1 MNLGAALQGGLAAM
15 GLALSGPQKDRLL
28 AYIALLAKWNRTYNL
43 TAIRDEREMLTHH
56 LLDSLSV
63 VPALGAS
70 NLAGRR
76 WADVGSGAGLPGI
89 PLAIAC
95 PELEIASIEAVEK
108 KASFQ
113 RQAKIELGLANL
125 TIENCRVED
134 IPASGFDAVIT
145 RAFADLADIVSLAG
159 HLLKPSGRL
168 LAMKGVLPE
177 DEIERIPPGWMLRQ
191 ALPLQV
197 PGLDAKRHLLVI
209 EKV

>member
-15 GLALSGPQKDRLL
+15 GLDLSGPQQDRLL
-28 AYIALLAKWNRTYNL
+28 AFIALLAKWNRTYNL

-209 EKV
+209 EKA

>member
-15 GLALSGPQKDRLL
+15 GLDLSGPQQDRLL
-28 AYIALLAKWNRTYNL
+28 AFIALLAKWNRTYNL